1 MSLNDESRLNR
12 IEAKLDKVAEALF
25 SLARM
30 EERMVS
36 LFKRMDTYDDQQRDI
51 TKRVAELEKSESSQ
65 TTKVDW
71 FERIMFIIAA
81 AVIALVI
88 NLLVGKI

>member
-51 TKRVAELEKSESSQ
+51 AKRVAELEKSESSQ